1 MNETVLHAAE
11 RLRYALNEPPSVG
24 LLFYD
29 VDFHLRPDAP
39 QP

>member
-1 MNETVLHAAE
+1 MSDAFEHAA
-11 RLRYALNEPPSVG
+11 RLRYALDETPSVG
-24 LLFYD
+24 LQLYD